1 MDLASHST
9 GVVSSD
15 SEDALRPAEA
25 LLTPALGVSHFFPYQ
40 VGVFLCLKTMASWIC
55 WCQKQSQSLWFGMPV
70 SSICLQACSSSP
82 RSACPGTLCGHTL
95 SSQWWFSASWPLAT
109 RLSSCW
115 TRRTCKCNSIAT
127 QFMQEIDQNYGGGNG
142 HSMGPK
148 EKSSRLSGKALSLR
162 EGVGEDIF
170 RYNLDCLLNL
180 MVYQSVS
187 SLFFVMKLAIT
198 PDKCTDH
205 SLEQTYSIL

>member
-40 VGVFLCLKTMASWIC
+40 VGAFLCLKTMASWIC

-148 EKSSRLSGKALSLR
+148 KNPPASRARRSAYGRALVKISLDTILTAYWISWFINLYHHCSSSW
-162 EGVGEDIF
+162 
-170 RYNLDCLLNL
+170 NL
-180 MVYQSVS
+180 
-187 SLFFVMKLAIT
+187 
-198 PDKCTDH
+198 P
-205 SLEQTYSIL
+205 